1 MFVLTWTMICRHW
14 TPKRPVAEDFVNQCI
29 VDLHNYKAFNSM
41 QPALTHCPVQIHP
54 ELMPDA
60 LHPNAAGM
68 ELFAQCLSP
77 LVDELMTSSMTLHE
91 RSMWGG

>member
-1 MFVLTWTMICRHW
+1 MVCGGPR
-14 TPKRPVAEDFVNQCI
+14 
-29 VDLHNYKAFNSM
+29 DL
-41 QPALTHCPVQIHP
+41 CVQIHP

-77 LVDELMTSSMTLHE
+77 LVDELMTSQMAS
-91 RSMWGG
+91 RDRPIWRG

>member
-1 MFVLTWTMICRHW
+1 M
-14 TPKRPVAEDFVNQCI
+14 
-29 VDLHNYKAFNSM
+29 
-41 QPALTHCPVQIHP
+41 VQIHP

-77 LVDELMTSSMTLHE
+77 LVDELMTSSMTLQE
-91 RSMWGG
+91 RSIWRG

>member
-1 MFVLTWTMICRHW
+1 MLSSSNV
-14 TPKRPVAEDFVNQCI
+14 QCCTQQAGRWA
-29 VDLHNYKAFNSM
+29 DKQCCL
-41 QPALTHCPVQIHP
+41 VQIHP

-77 LVDELMTSSMTLHE
+77 LVDQLMTSSMTLQG
-91 RSMWGG
+91 RSTTWRG

>member
-1 MFVLTWTMICRHW
+1 MRLPLDIASEGFACML
-14 TPKRPVAEDFVNQCI
+14 
-29 VDLHNYKAFNSM
+29 L
-41 QPALTHCPVQIHP
+41 LQIDP

-77 LVDELMTSSMTLHE
+77 LVDDLMANASKGNQQ
-91 RSMWGG
+91 RFWGR

>member
-1 MFVLTWTMICRHW
+1 MLCDTRGELC
-14 TPKRPVAEDFVNQCI
+14 A
-29 VDLHNYKAFNSM
+29 
-41 QPALTHCPVQIHP
+41 QIYP

-77 LVDELMTSSMTLHE
+77 LVDELMTSQMAS
-91 RSMWGG
+91 RDRPIWRG